1 MTFRFGIS
9 RTRKRSSSDAILEIL
24 QRYWEK
30 QTIYVNFF
38 RREVTTKI
46 MSVELD

>member
-9 RTRKRSSSDAILEIL
+9 RTRKGDAILEIL
-24 QRYWEK
+24 QKYWEK